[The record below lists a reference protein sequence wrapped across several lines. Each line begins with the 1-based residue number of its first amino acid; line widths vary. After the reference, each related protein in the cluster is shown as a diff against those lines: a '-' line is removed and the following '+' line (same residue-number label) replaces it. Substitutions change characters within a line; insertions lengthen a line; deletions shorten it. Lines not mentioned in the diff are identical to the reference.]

1 MAQPVQMNNMGG
13 PMPGQPMPG
22 GPGGFGQGDVTVAVS
37 ADSDCCWEAGRLG
50 SRRAFVIC
58 GTGLTAWRATALLD
72 AFSPLSQESYC
83 GPMSIGIGVCLCC
96 VGAFPFNLLVACCP
110 CDQRITT
117 YRDGMIIHQTG

>member
-1 MAQPVQMNNMGG
+1 MAQPVQTNNMGG
-13 PMPGQPMPG
+13 PMPGQPMP

-37 ADSDCCWEAGRLG
+37 VDWACWRLS
-50 SRRAFVIC
+50 SRRDFVIRV
-58 GTGLTAWRATALLD
+58 TGLTAWRAAALLN

-83 GPMSIGIGVCLCC
+83 GPMSVGIGVCLCC
-96 VGAFPFNLLVACCP
+96 FGAFPFNLLVLCCP